1 MTTMAIRRPDGDA
14 HRSPAARRSFDAV
27 SLLTAYLVLLIAVPS
42 AFVVGPLGA
51 AGRPAGLFALGLALV
66 WVLNRFTPG
75 RGVPVGHQPVRTI
88 AIAFLVAV
96 FASYFAV
103 ASAPFRAGDL
113 SAADRGILLAVGL
126 VGVTLLV
133 VDARVDRDRIVVLL
147 RRIVVGGEAMALVGL
162 AQFVAGFDIFRYVRL
177 PGLKLNHEYV
187 AFYHDTGFRRVASTA
202 GHPIEFG
209 AVMAMVLPLALHFAF
224 FSEPEHRRRRW
235 AGVGLI
241 AVAIPMSLSRSA
253 VLGVTVG
260 LVVLLLSWTPQ
271 QRRRVLMTLPVFL
284 VGVRLMIPGLL
295 GTIVSAFQHI
305 SGDPSFRGRNERRAM
320 VGHYIAAHPYFG
332 MGFGT
337 FDPVKYV
344 LLDNA
349 YVGTTVE
356 LGYVGLTVLLL
367 FFAVGFFCARG
378 ARRLAPDPR
387 ARDLAGA
394 LAASIVVPA
403 VEFVTFD
410 AFAYAI
416 VSGLVFL
423 LVGCAGALWRTSR
436 GSVAVRTGS
445 RVSGSPPVPAVRPRP
460 GLK

>member
-1 MTTMAIRRPDGDA
+1 MATTAASRRPEG
-14 HRSPAARRSFDAV
+14 AARRGTGIPRGVDAV
-27 SLLTAYLVLLIAVPS
+27 SLLTVYLVLLIAVPS

-241 AVAIPMSLSRSA
+241 AVAIPM
-253 VLGVTVG
+253 
-260 LVVLLLSWTPQ
+260 
-271 QRRRVLMTLPVFL
+271 
-284 VGVRLMIPGLL
+284 
-295 GTIVSAFQHI
+295 
-305 SGDPSFRGRNERRAM
+305 
-320 VGHYIAAHPYFG
+320 
-332 MGFGT
+332 
-337 FDPVKYV
+337 
-344 LLDNA
+344 
-349 YVGTTVE
+349 
-356 LGYVGLTVLLL
+356 
-367 FFAVGFFCARG
+367 
-378 ARRLAPDPR
+378 
-387 ARDLAGA
+387 
-394 LAASIVVPA
+394 
-403 VEFVTFD
+403 
-410 AFAYAI
+410 
-416 VSGLVFL
+416 
-423 LVGCAGALWRTSR
+423 
-436 GSVAVRTGS
+436 
-445 RVSGSPPVPAVRPRP
+445 
-460 GLK
+460 